1 VDYVEALGE
10 AAFYGPKIDIQL
22 RDPLGHSETIS
33 TIQVDFH
40 LPNQFKLE
48 YVGEDGKFH
57 QPVMVHRGVIG
68 TLVRMMAYLIE
79 QYAGAFP
86 LWLAPVQVLAI
97 PIADRHLEYVEQVAS
112 ELRRHDI
119 RVEVDSRRDRMQNK
133 IRQAEQQRVP
143 YILVMGDRDAQGGTV
158 SVRERGAGDLGAMER
173 AAFVERVR
181 EERDQ
186 RILK

>member
-1 VDYVEALGE
+1 VEAPGE

-40 LPNQFKLE
+40 LPNQFQLE

-68 TLVRMMAYLIE
+68 TLVRMIAYLIE
-79 QYAGAFP
+79 LYAGAFP
-86 LWLAPVQVLAI
+86 LWLAPVQVLMI
-97 PIADRHLEYVEQVAS
+97 PIADRHLEYATQVAE
-112 ELRRHDI
+112 ELKEYDI
-119 RVEVDSRRDRMQNK
+119 RVEVDSSRNRMQNK
-133 IRQAEQQRVP
+133 IRQAEHQRIP
-143 YILVMGDRDAQGGTV
+143 YILVMGDRDVQGGTV

-173 AAFVERVR
+173 AAFLQRVR
-181 EERDQ
+181 DERDQ
-186 RILK
+186 RVIK